1 MIFHSFC
8 LSYVWKLILV
18 HIWDA
23 LGFSSENRCDSPS
36 VCRREGPSS
45 EKFTP
50 PSHGLTMLSATTAA
64 TAGKRLLL
72 SPPSPLTSRH
82 LVAAGPL
89 RTPGSL
95 GLQSGPRRR
104 LRPLLRC
111 PPPRRR
117 PRPLHRPREVKFSFF
132 FKEEKE
138 ASSHMEGST
147 DKLPPS

>member
-1 MIFHSFC
+1 MHLVSLRKTGVTAR
-8 LSYVWKLILV
+8 LSVGERGPPVRNLL
-18 HIWDA
+18 HP
-23 LGFSSENRCDSPS
+23 LTSSPCSLPPHLLRPASA
-36 VCRREGPSS
+36 SS
-45 EKFTP
+45 SRP
-50 PSHGLTMLSATTAA
+50 LP
-64 TAGKRLLL
+64 
-72 SPPSPLTSRH
+72 PLTSRH

-111 PPPRRR
+111 PPPRWR
-117 PRPLHRPREVKFSFF
+117 PRPLRRPLEVKFSFF